1 VENKL
6 TILTD
11 EQLLCNICDRDQA
24 AFTELVHR
32 HLQCLIKFSARYT
45 LNISFSEDIVQESF
59 LRVWDSANNWSAEK
73 GTVKSWLYKIAYNLS
88 IDFLR
93 KQKLQQTH
101 QEDLISSEATMVCS
115 PEENLLGSEK
125 EDQFSQALSSLP
137 ERQRTAL
144 TLFLF
149 NGLSGVEVAAVLE
162 LTIDASDS
170 LLARARRN
178 LKKFIREESLTKK
191 VANL

>member
-6 TILTD
+6 TVLTD
-11 EQLLCNICDRDQA
+11 EQLLRNICDRDQA
-24 AFTELVHR
+24 AFTELVQR
-32 HLQCLIKFSARYT
+32 HLEYLIKFSARYT
-45 LNISFSEDIVQESF
+45 LNISFSEDIAQESF

-101 QEDLISSEATMVCS
+101 QNGLINNEVTLVCS

-149 NGLSGVEVAAVLE
+149 NGLSGVEVASVLE

-178 LKKFIREESLTKK
+178 LRKFIQEESLTKK

>member
-6 TILTD
+6 AILTD
-11 EQLLCNICDRDQA
+11 EQLLCNICERDQA

-59 LRVWDSANNWSAEK
+59 LRVWDSANNWSEKK
-73 GTVKSWLYKIAYNLS
+73 GTVKSWLYKIVYNLS

-93 KQKLQQTH
+93 KQKLQQAH
-101 QEDLISSEATMVCS
+101 QEGLANSDLTVVRS
-115 PEENLLGSEK
+115 PEESLLGSEK
-125 EDQFSQALSSLP
+125 KEQFSQALSSLP

-178 LKKFIREESLTKK
+178 LRKFIQEESLTKK